1 VYVDIHE
8 EAEAKFLTAEFTE
21 GSEEEMRAPLALSLA
36 RRPLRARATV
46 GSGRLIIEQEWGC
59 LLCRELRINLQL
71 PFWGADAFSRAFVMT
86 DKTAN
91 QDNTHD
97 LYAVRLQKLE
107 NLCKEGR
114 NPFQANCVQ
123 THTSSEAVKL
133 YKEGVAD
140 EDQAEVS
147 VAGRITVFR
156 VMGKASF
163 IKIQDSDGPIQCYV
177 TRDELPEGEYNTYF
191 KKMLDLGDI
200 IGVTGKLFKTKTG
213 EITVRAASYTLVS
226 KALRPLP
233 EKWAG
238 LTDDDKIYR
247 QRYLDLIVNQE
258 SRQRFRHRAKI
269 IQEMRK
275 YLWDRNFTEV
285 ETPMLQSVAGGAA
298 ARPFITH
305 SNALDCQFY
314 MRIALE
320 LYLKRMLV
328 AGEDRVFEIGRV
340 FRNEGLSR
348 RHNPEFTMLELYQA
362 YTDFRGMMELTQGL
376 IQHVAKTVIGSL
388 EIARPDGSTIN
399 LDGEW
404 REAKYKDLIIEA
416 TGDADWFT
424 YDRDTKLEKARALNI
439 EVDPE
444 LEDYE
449 ITNNVFEKIIEP
461 TLIQPTFVT
470 HIPKELC
477 PLAKITVE
485 DDSTIDVFEL
495 CINGQEIAP
504 AYSEQNDPIIQRE
517 MFAAQVGEEV
527 QDMDTD
533 FLNALEHGMP
543 PAGGMGLGID
553 RLIIL
558 LTGAESI
565 RDTILFPSLKPLKS
579 AE

>member
-1 VYVDIHE
+1 
-8 EAEAKFLTAEFTE
+8 
-21 GSEEEMRAPLALSLA
+21 
-36 RRPLRARATV
+36 
-46 GSGRLIIEQEWGC
+46 
-59 LLCRELRINLQL
+59 
-71 PFWGADAFSRAFVMT
+71 MT
-86 DKTAN
+86 DTTAN
-91 QDNTHD
+91 QDNSHD

-114 NPFQANCVQ
+114 NPFYANCKQ
-123 THTSSEAVKL
+123 THTSAEAVKL

-140 EDQAEVS
+140 EEQPYVAI
-147 VAGRITVFR
+147 AGRITVFR

-163 IKIQDSDGPIQCYV
+163 IKVQDREGPIQCYV

-191 KKMLDLGDI
+191 KKLDLGDI
-200 IGVTGKLFKTKTG
+200 IGVEGHLFKTKTG
-213 EITVRAASYTLVS
+213 EITVRAVKYTLVS

-258 SRQRFRHRAKI
+258 SRNRFKQRANI
-269 IQEMRK
+269 IKEMRK
-275 YLWDRNFTEV
+275 YLWERDFQEV
-285 ETPMLQSVAGGAA
+285 ETPVLQAVAGGAA
-298 ARPFITH
+298 ARPFVTD
-305 SNALDCQFY
+305 SNALDCKFY

-376 IQHVAKTVIGSL
+376 IQHVAKSVIGSL
-388 EIARPDGSTIN
+388 EIARPDGTVIN

-404 REAKYKDLIIEA
+404 REAKYKDLILEA
-416 TGDADWFT
+416 TGDTAWFT
-424 YDRDTKLEKARALNI
+424 YDRDTKLEKARGLGI
-439 EVDPE
+439 EVDGS

-449 ITNNVFEKIIEP
+449 ITNNVFEKLIEP

-470 HIPKELC
+470 HIPRELC
-477 PLAKITVE
+477 PLAKITQ
-485 DDSTIDVFEL
+485 DDETTIDVFEL

-504 AYSEQNDPIIQRE
+504 AYSEQNDPIIQRK
-517 MFAAQVGEEV
+517 MFEDQVGEEQ

-565 RDTILFPSLKPLKS
+565 RDTILFPSLKSLK
-579 AE
+579 APE

>member
-1 VYVDIHE
+1 
-8 EAEAKFLTAEFTE
+8 
-21 GSEEEMRAPLALSLA
+21 
-36 RRPLRARATV
+36 
-46 GSGRLIIEQEWGC
+46 
-59 LLCRELRINLQL
+59 
-71 PFWGADAFSRAFVMT
+71 MT

-91 QDNTHD
+91 QDNSHD

-123 THTSSEAVKL
+123 THTSGEAIKL
-133 YKEGVAD
+133 YKEGAAD
-140 EDQAEVS
+140 EEQEEVS

-177 TRDELPEGEYNTYF
+177 TRDDLPEGEYNTYF
-191 KKMLDLGDI
+191 KKLDLGDI
-200 IGVTGKLFKTKTG
+200 IGVTGRLFKTKTG

-247 QRYLDLIVNQE
+247 QRYLDLIVNQG

-388 EIARPDGSTIN
+388 EIARPDGTIIN

-416 TGDADWFT
+416 TEDAEWFSHS
-424 YDRDTKLEKARALNI
+424 RDEKLAKARAMNI
-439 EVDPE
+439 EVGAE

-449 ITNNVFEKIIEP
+449 ITNNVFEKLIEP

-477 PLAKITVE
+477 PLAKITVD

-504 AYSEQNDPIIQRE
+504 AYSEQNDPIIQRK
-517 MFAAQVGEEV
+517 MFAEQVGEEV